1 MGSMLVWGHS
11 GQRFVCSAACDTL
24 KSFPP
29 HAYLVF
35 VRNYSET
42 RLPVK
47 CQENLHGINAHT
59 MLTVPYSLWASH
71 LSFSPSCLACLYLRP
86 SPPPLSTASSPDRV
100 VVSVRAPV
108 IKLHYLCCIVSP
120 SSPAMLHLRQ
130 ISLTATMRDSE
141 VGNGISLKWNLIFTV
156 VVSEACLPPRRHD
169 APWWCSHHCVLCVR
183 ERDYCCAAQWQL

>member
-1 MGSMLVWGHS
+1 MSRKFAWH
-11 GQRFVCSAACDTL
+11 
-24 KSFPP
+24 
-29 HAYLVF
+29 
-35 VRNYSET
+35 
-42 RLPVK
+42 K
-47 CQENLHGINAHT
+47 CTHNAHCPLFSLSLSLVL
-59 MLTVPYSLWASH
+59 LTFLSGMSLSQA
-71 LSFSPSCLACLYLRP
+71 LSATSVHSKLD
-86 SPPPLSTASSPDRV
+86 DRV

-169 APWWCSHHCVLCVR
+169 APWWCSHHCVLCVW
-183 ERDYCCAAQWQL
+183 ERDYCCAAQWQV